1 MSSKVA
7 SDAEHTNLPVVRTLK
22 PPPEIW
28 ELVHPVESKQF
39 NPRLTFL
46 RRIRSSATGLL
57 LIVAVLGLVVGV
69 CIAGLKFHGLQ
80 KATAVKTIQ
89 PRRVA
94 SPSNG
99 NDTASPARSSPSAI
113 DRAETQPTDVIVI
126 DNLRQATS
134 PSGKRK
140 VSRAVEA
147 RKPDI
152 NSEPTMK
159 SGTVSATPSA
169 LQARAS
175 DEPSTGIT
183 DSNRKS
189 SSDPALAKP
198 KSKTSLSPQVIAP
211 VKSDS
216 TPVKPDSTRKAKVI
230 QWP

>member
-1 MSSKVA
+1 MSAPRSTKVG
-7 SDAEHTNLPVVRTLK
+7 SDAKRTELRVVRTLK

-57 LIVAVLGLVVGV
+57 IMAAILGLVGV
-69 CIAGLKFHGLQ
+69 CIAGFKFYGLQ

-94 SPSNG
+94 SPSSG
-99 NDTASPARSSPSAI
+99 SDAASPAKSSTSPI
-113 DRAETQPTDVIVI
+113 DSDATQPTDVIVI
-126 DNLRQATS
+126 GNSMRATS

-140 VSRAVEA
+140 VSTAVEA

-152 NSEPTMK
+152 KSEPTMK
-159 SGTVSATPSA
+159 LGTVSSTPSA

-183 DSNRKS
+183 DSKKKS
-189 SSDPALAKP
+189 SSDPALANP

-211 VKSDS
+211 LKSD
-216 TPVKPDSTRKAKVI
+216 TTRKAKVI
-230 QWP
+230 DWP

>member
-1 MSSKVA
+1 MAAPMSSKVR
-7 SDAEHTNLPVVRTLK
+7 SDAERTNLPVVRTLK

-57 LIVAVLGLVVGV
+57 LMAAVLGLVVGV
-69 CIAGLKFHGLQ
+69 CIAGLKFQGLQ
-80 KATAVKTIQ
+80 KATAVKTKQ
-89 PRRVA
+89 PLKVA
-94 SPSNG
+94 SPSSG
-99 NDTASPARSSPSAI
+99 NDTASPAKSFTSAI
-113 DRAETQPTDVIVI
+113 DRGATQPTDVSVS
-126 DNLRQATS
+126 DNLRRANS

-140 VSRAVEA
+140 VSKAVEA

-152 NSEPTMK
+152 KSEPTMK

-183 DSNRKS
+183 DSNEKS

-198 KSKTSLSPQVIAP
+198 KSKTSLSSQVIAP
-211 VKSDS
+211 PKS
-216 TPVKPDSTRKAKVI
+216 DSTRKAKVI
-230 QWP
+230 PWP